1 MSHSIYLLTRDLQ
14 KKKTCCFLTC
24 EHARAWVT
32 CTASFASQLYC
43 ISWKVFVESNRI
55 SFHQSLEP
63 RIIVKVALSY
73 FLPLYLQY
81 ENVCPLK
88 GTNTSK
94 NISFYVTKMKFL
106 VGWFVG
112 RYFVRQ
118 TPIISIAYI
127 LHVFQLRLFKP
138 NGSPLLIED
147 FRMDKIGNMY
157 EEQLLSTVTPS
168 QENISWFDR
177 ELQLCCILWKGFQ
190 HRRNCQH

>member
-1 MSHSIYLLTRDLQ
+1 
-14 KKKTCCFLTC
+14 
-24 EHARAWVT
+24 
-32 CTASFASQLYC
+32 
-43 ISWKVFVESNRI
+43 
-55 SFHQSLEP
+55 
-63 RIIVKVALSY
+63 
-73 FLPLYLQY
+73 
-81 ENVCPLK
+81 
-88 GTNTSK
+88 
-94 NISFYVTKMKFL
+94 MKFL

-177 ELQLCCILWKGFQ
+177 EL
-190 HRRNCQH
+190 